1 MKKFFN
7 YINNEVLVKAA
18 RLNVTNISLRIL
30 AGILISKFIAVYIG
44 PQGMALVGNLR
55 NFMTALQTI
64 AISGLYKG
72 VVKFVNQFKEDA
84 VALTKTLST
93 VFYFG
98 FFSSMFLAFICY
110 YNAAFINDILFAS
123 NYNYV
128 YIIET
133 LAIVLPLYAL
143 NMFTFSIMN
152 GFSKHKYL
160 LLINSL
166 GQVLGLLVTLILIYQ
181 ENIDGA
187 LLAIVITPALN
198 LLITIVGIAFRR
210 SLMSSIKITQ
220 VSLTIINK
228 LSPYMLMA
236 LVSAVAMPIVMII
249 IRNHLIS
256 ETGIKSAGYWTAMT
270 RVSDYYLMFFNSL
283 MALYIL
289 PRFSEIN
296 TKSAFRKEV
305 FSFYRTIM
313 PAFLALLF
321 IIYLSRSLLVNV
333 LFTEDFRPVE
343 GLFGYQILGDIARV
357 FSMVIAYQFLAKKMF
372 AHFVILEVFLFIIMY
387 VSSIYLIDEFG
398 LKGAVMG
405 HCLSYF
411 MYFGIILLLFSS
423 SLFGVLDEGELK
435 DDGKL
440 NKD

>member
-7 YINNEVLVKAA
+7 YINNEVLIKAA
-18 RLNVTNISLRIL
+18 NLNMANLSLRIV
-30 AGILISKFIAVYIG
+30 AGILISKFIAIYIG

-55 NFMTALQTI
+55 NFLSVLQSI

-72 VVKFVNQFKEDA
+72 VVRTVSQVKDNAIE
-84 VALTKTLST
+84 LTKTLST

-98 FFSSMFLAFICY
+98 FFSSVFLAFLCY
-110 YNAAFINDILFAS
+110 YNAEFINDLIFSS
-123 NYNYV
+123 NYNYS

-133 LAIVLPLYAL
+133 FAIVLPFYAL
-143 NMFTFSIMN
+143 NMFAFSIMN

-160 LLINSL
+160 LLINIL
-166 GQVLGLLVTLILIYQ
+166 GQILGLLVTLLLIYQ

-187 LLAIVITPALN
+187 LLGIVITPALN
-198 LLITIVGIAFRR
+198 LLITIVGIAFRK
-210 SLMSSIKITQ
+210 SLISSIKITQ
-220 VSLTIINK
+220 ISLEVLNK
-228 LSPYMLMA
+228 LSPNMIMA
-236 LVSAVAMPIVMII
+236 LVSAIAMPIVMII
-249 IRNHLIS
+249 IRNYLID
-256 ETGIKSAGYWTAMT
+256 EIGIKAAGYWTAMT

-305 FSFYRTIM
+305 FSFYKTIM
-313 PAFLALLF
+313 PVFLVLLL
-321 IIYLSRSLLVNV
+321 IIYLSRSLLINV

-343 GLFGYQILGDIARV
+343 NLFGYQILGDIARV
-357 FSMVIAYQFLAKKMF
+357 LSMVIAYQFLAKKMF
-372 AHFVILEVFLFIIMY
+372 THFIILEVFLFIIMY
-387 VSSIYLIDEFG
+387 FSSIYLIDDFG

-423 SLFGVLDEGELK
+423 SLFGVLTEEGAN
-435 DDGKL
+435 D
-440 NKD
+440 N

>member
-7 YINNEVLVKAA
+7 YINNEVLIKAA
-18 RLNVTNISLRIL
+18 NLNMANLSLRIV
-30 AGILISKFIAVYIG
+30 AGILISKFIAIYIG

-55 NFMTALQTI
+55 NFLSALQSI

-72 VVKFVNQFKEDA
+72 VVRTVSQVKDNAIE
-84 VALTKTLST
+84 LTKTLST

-98 FFSSMFLAFICY
+98 FFSSVFLAFLCY
-110 YNAAFINDILFAS
+110 YNAEFINDLIFSS
-123 NYNYV
+123 NYNYS

-133 LAIVLPLYAL
+133 FAIVLPFYAL
-143 NMFTFSIMN
+143 NMFAFSIMN

-160 LLINSL
+160 LLINIL
-166 GQVLGLLVTLILIYQ
+166 GQILGLLVTLLLIYQ

-187 LLAIVITPALN
+187 LLGIVITPALN
-198 LLITIVGIAFRR
+198 LLITIVGIAFRK
-210 SLMSSIKITQ
+210 SLISSIKITQ
-220 VSLTIINK
+220 ISLEVLNK
-228 LSPYMLMA
+228 LSPNMIMA
-236 LVSAVAMPIVMII
+236 LVSAIAMPIVMII
-249 IRNHLIS
+249 IRNYLID
-256 ETGIKSAGYWTAMT
+256 EIGIKAAGYWTAMT

-305 FSFYRTIM
+305 FSFYKTIM
-313 PAFLALLF
+313 PVFLVLLL
-321 IIYLSRSLLVNV
+321 IIYLSRSLLINV

-343 GLFGYQILGDIARV
+343 NLFGYQILGDIARV
-357 FSMVIAYQFLAKKMF
+357 LSMVIAYQFLAKKMF
-372 AHFVILEVFLFIIMY
+372 THFIILEVFLFIIMY
-387 VSSIYLIDEFG
+387 FSSIYLIDDFG

-423 SLFGVLDEGELK
+423 SLFGVLTEEDAN
-435 DDGKL
+435 D
-440 NKD
+440 N

>member
-1 MKKFFN
+1 MAN
-7 YINNEVLVKAA
+7 L
-18 RLNVTNISLRIL
+18 SLRIV
-30 AGILISKFIAVYIG
+30 AGILISKFIAIYIG

-55 NFMTALQTI
+55 NFLSALQSI

-72 VVKFVNQFKEDA
+72 VVRTVSQVKDNAIE
-84 VALTKTLST
+84 LTKTLST

-98 FFSSMFLAFICY
+98 FFSSVFLAFLCY
-110 YNAAFINDILFAS
+110 YNAEFINDLIFSS
-123 NYNYV
+123 NYNYS

-133 LAIVLPLYAL
+133 FAIVLPFYAL
-143 NMFTFSIMN
+143 NMFAFSIMN

-160 LLINSL
+160 LLINIL
-166 GQVLGLLVTLILIYQ
+166 GQILGLLVTLLLIYQ

-187 LLAIVITPALN
+187 LLGIVITPALN
-198 LLITIVGIAFRR
+198 LLITIVGIAFRK
-210 SLMSSIKITQ
+210 SLISSIKITQ
-220 VSLTIINK
+220 ISLEVLNK
-228 LSPYMLMA
+228 LSPNMIMA
-236 LVSAVAMPIVMII
+236 LVSAIAMPIVMII
-249 IRNHLIS
+249 IRNYLID
-256 ETGIKSAGYWTAMT
+256 EIGIKAAGYWTAMT

-305 FSFYRTIM
+305 FSFYKTIM
-313 PAFLALLF
+313 PVFLVLLL
-321 IIYLSRSLLVNV
+321 IIYLSRSLLINV

-343 GLFGYQILGDIARV
+343 NLFGYQILGDIARV
-357 FSMVIAYQFLAKKMF
+357 LSMVIAYQFLAKKMF
-372 AHFVILEVFLFIIMY
+372 THFIILEVFLFIIMY
-387 VSSIYLIDEFG
+387 FSSIYLIDDFG

-423 SLFGVLDEGELK
+423 SLFGVLTEEGAN
-435 DDGKL
+435 D
-440 NKD
+440 N